1 MNLKEAYELLKQA
14 GVDLKPDEYRKN
26 IATWKELYAGD
37 ITGFHKYT
45 EYNGNSLVTKRRR
58 SLKMGKKI
66 CEDWADSLFNDNVDV
81 SVGEGENDQDK
92 SVHSVLDE
100 NNFREQFTQLLE
112 KTFALGT
119 GAMVE
124 YVDAEK
130 KTMIDYIVADMVF
143 PLKAKNGRIIDCAF
157 VSMDETSAYVNV
169 HRQQPGGSY
178 EITNVLF
185 EKQPD
190 GTFGIV
196 EDKNIREIVISP
208 VKLFQIIR
216 PNLAN
221 NLVMSHPMGLSVL
234 ANAWDELRDTDTVY
248 DSLVNEIDSG
258 KRRIFVKVSSLTFNV
273 LEDGS
278 TVPIFDPQN
287 TTFYQIPG
295 DDEDGQPTVQDVGST
310 LRVTDHNDALQ
321 TSLNLLGRKVG
332 LGDDYYSFKDGAVYT
347 NTTQVVSSNSK
358 FYKTLKKHEM
368 IVGRALKEMV
378 KAILYLQSGVITDV
392 DVSVSFDDSIV
403 EDMSEVRKQAMLEFH
418 AGLIDAVEY
427 HVRVSDMTIEQAIA
441 YVEEMNARKPEEP
454 EEEEPE
460 F

>member
-1 MNLKEAYELLKQA
+1 MKEAYELLKQA
-14 GVDLKPDEYRKN
+14 GVELKPDDYRKN
-26 IATWKELYAGD
+26 IANWKELYAGD
-37 ITGFHKYT
+37 ITGFHVYQD
-45 EYNGNSLVTKRRR
+45 YNGNSLVTKRRR
-58 SLKMGKKI
+58 SLKMGKKT

-81 SVGEGENDQDK
+81 SIGEGENEQDK
-92 SVHSVLDE
+92 IVHAVLDD
-100 NNFREQFTQLLE
+100 NNFREQFTQLIE
-112 KTFALGT
+112 KAFALGT
-119 GAMVE
+119 GATVE
-124 YVDAEK
+124 YIDAEK
-130 KTMIDYIVADMVF
+130 KTMIDYIVADMIF
-143 PLKAKNGRIIDCAF
+143 PIKAKNGRIIDCAF
-157 VSMDETSAYVNV
+157 VSMDDTSAYVNV

-178 EITNVLF
+178 EITNVFF
-185 EKQPD
+185 EKQAD
-190 GTFGIV
+190 KTYSIV
-196 EDKNIREIVISP
+196 EDKNIREVVISP

-221 NLVMSHPMGLSVL
+221 NLELAHPMGLSVL
-234 ANAWDELRDTDTVY
+234 ANAWDELRDIDTVY
-248 DSLVNEIDSG
+248 DSLVNEIESG
-258 KRRIFVKVSSLTFNV
+258 KRRIFVKVSGVKWNLT
-273 LEDGS
+273 EDGH
-278 TVPIFDPQN
+278 TVPIFDPKQ

-295 DDEDGQPTVQDVGST
+295 EEDDGQPTVQDVGSA
-310 LRVTDHNDALQ
+310 LRITDHNDALQ

-378 KAILYLQSGVITDV
+378 QAILYLQSGIVADV

-427 HVRVSDMTIEQAIA
+427 HMRVSDMTKEQAIA
-441 YVEEMNARKPEEP
+441 YVAEIEARKPEEL

-460 F
+460 I